1 MQADGGGGVNLFSAE
16 LLPVIRF
23 AGDAVAIAVH
33 MFAVAGI
40 AAIERSLASGAHF
53 VAAAVS
59 DRLFDSVPRRYFFL
73 CDCGQVI
80 DAENGDQGAK
90 SAIYDFLTRMCLKI
104 GMTTKANWMFMPGQ
118 QWFLPA
124 RKRWARWQ
132 DYVNGMAITAG
143 FVKARCV
150 LAASPISA
158 KLRPSSICSHYPK
171 VAIGR
176 WTIWRFA
183 ISAVTGTSK
192 TLIARTKRRCVVVG
206 DGARVLALA
215 CGEQNA
221 KAQRRKVSAFRRHAE
236 LVSASYF

>member
-118 QWFLPA
+118 QWFFA
-124 RKRWARWQ
+124 RKKKM
-132 DYVNGMAITAG
+132 G
-143 FVKARCV
+143 
-150 LAASPISA
+150 
-158 KLRPSSICSHYPK
+158 K
-171 VAIGR
+171 VARLRERDGDNCWLCEGKMRFGGLPNIGKAA
-176 WTIWRFA
+176 T
-183 ISAVTGTSK
+183 VEHLQPLSK
-192 TLIARTKRRCVVVG
+192 G
-206 DGARVLALA
+206 GNWEMDNLALCHLGCNRHLKDFDRA
-215 CGEQNA
+215 HKE
-221 KAQRRKVSAFRRHAE
+221 KMRSSRRRG
-236 LVSASYF
+236 